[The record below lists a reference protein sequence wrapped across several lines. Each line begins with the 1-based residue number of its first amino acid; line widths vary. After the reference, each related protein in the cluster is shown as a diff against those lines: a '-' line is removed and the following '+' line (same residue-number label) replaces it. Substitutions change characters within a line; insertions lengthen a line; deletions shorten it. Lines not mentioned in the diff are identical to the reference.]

1 MLGFLV
7 FLPLWG
13 SSLLAPHQEPETPSL
28 AGLESLLAE
37 ARGGDRGWR
46 VSVWEHLIALE
57 QAESPLILQGWR
69 ALADSG
75 SDPDRANLFLYQRR
89 HGLAR
94 LAVQPEEGPE
104 LTLERCLVA
113 WGDRDQGLTR
123 ALLEQALQRFP
134 NDVRLAENL
143 LWLDLAPPEPVWLDG
158 SARHLALAVLA
169 ARRARG

>member
-13 SSLLAPHQEPETPSL
+13 SVLLAPLQEPETPSL
-28 AGLESLLAE
+28 AGLKALLAE
-37 ARGGDRGWR
+37 PETSDRDWR

-57 QAESPLILQGWR
+57 QADSPLLLRGWEL
-69 ALADSG
+69 LAESG

-89 HGLAR
+89 HGLER
-94 LAVQPEEGPE
+94 LDRQPEEGAE
-104 LTLERCLVA
+104 LTLERCLAA
-113 WGDRDQGLTR
+113 WGDSDLAQTR
-123 ALLEQALQRFP
+123 TLLEQALQRFP
-134 NDVRLAENL
+134 SDVRLGENL
-143 LWLDLAPPEPVWLDG
+143 LWLDLAPPEAVQLDG